1 MIPYSEIVH
10 VLDGKWLIN
19 AESYQCRYETA
30 QHVPLVAGF
39 YVVTWLES
47 PRNPRYD
54 GDAIFNGPFVS
65 RAEAQASLQRCVNDR
80 EFTVDSHALAEL
92 RTA

>member
-1 MIPYSEIVH
+1 MPYNEIVN

-30 QHVPLVAGF
+30 QHVPLAAGF
-39 YVVTWLES
+39 YVVRWLETIRS
-47 PRNPRYD
+47 PRYD
-54 GDAIFNGPFVS
+54 GDARFIGPFVS
-65 RAEAQASLQRCVNDR
+65 RAEALTSLQRCANGRDLMG
-80 EFTVDSHALAEL
+80 DGHALAEL